1 MSERELTKEEM
12 SQELANVKGKP
23 SVPSDGVVF
32 DKVRLDIMGKR
43 AARRGNKPNNKR
55 SKVPEQRDFMSEEE
69 REEFIK
75 KYGPYA
81 AALQTDDERRYFIE
95 RRDEIFGSDEFNL
108 DMILDTNI
116 VLMVIMD
123 EIILQRLFS
132 ELAKTPQSKSINAQI
147 TDVQRRYRENMRILD
162 ATREQRNAA
171 NRMEGDD
178 LYSLAALAARFER
191 SAREREKKLL
201 EYQREEEE
209 FKKRIALKAP
219 VELSYYDEDDYESG
233 GEDEIEKES

>member
-12 SQELANVKGKP
+12 GQELANVKGKP

-32 DKVRLDIMGKR
+32 DKARLDIMAKR

-132 ELAKTPQSKSINAQI
+132 ELAKTPQSKSINANYRCAKAL
-147 TDVQRRYRENMRILD
+147 QREHEDSLMPLESRGMLLTEWRETTFIHLRRWRRDL
-162 ATREQRNAA
+162 RGQQGKEKRNFLST
-171 NRMEGDD
+171 N
-178 LYSLAALAARFER
+178 ER
-191 SAREREKKLL
+191 KKNSRKNSSQSTSRAKLL
-201 EYQREEEE
+201 R
-209 FKKRIALKAP
+209 RRRL
-219 VELSYYDEDDYESG
+219 
-233 GEDEIEKES
+233 